1 MTVVAGVETQDQHI
15 KEIIQGPGDVE
26 WKYEMRRE
34 CQEILPGLWLGP
46 FLASKNLEVLQSI
59 NLTHMYVGQTDEAD
73 ANDESDKHSLCIRDA
88 KEAFSVKPR
97 FPEYFQYM
105 TLDVQDNEDQNL
117 IRLFPGYTSYD
128 RLYWWC

>member
-1 MTVVAGVETQDQHI
+1 MAVVAGIETQDQQI
-15 KEIIQGPGDVE
+15 REIIQGPGDVE

-46 FLASKNLEVLQSI
+46 FLASKNLEVLRSL
-59 NLTHMYVGQTDEAD
+59 NLTHMYVTRISDAD
-73 ANDESDKHSLCIRDA
+73 TNDEFNKHRLCIRDA

-97 FPEYFQYM
+97 FPEHFQYM

-117 IRLFPGYTSYD
+117 IRLFPG
-128 RLYWWC
+128 CV